1 MALSEPLS
9 TAVPSCTHGA
19 CIVGLL
25 DEAAAWHP
33 NGSRGGLKE
42 SWVKRLQGFP
52 EQGWRSAVTPVDKLL
67 SPCMPQ

>member
-19 CIVGLL
+19 CTVGLL

-33 NGSRGGLKE
+33 NGSRGWAQRELGAE
-42 SWVKRLQGFP
+42 AAGVS
-52 EQGWRSAVTPVDKLL
+52 
-67 SPCMPQ
+67 